1 MTATLTTR
9 RPETTV
15 GMGQIAVL
23 TGDERAS
30 AVLGSCVGVAIYDE
44 KKKLGALAHIVLP
57 TSAGRPGTPGK
68 FVDTA
73 IIWMVKELRSR
84 GADPRKLACKLSGG
98 ATMFATNGPFQIGQQ
113 NIDAARQALA
123 AANVRIVA
131 EHLGGAK
138 GRRITFECD
147 VFKVVVESAGEPS
160 VTL

>member
-9 RPETTV
+9 RAETTV

-73 IIWMVKELRSR
+73 IVWMINELRSR
-84 GADPRKLACKLSGG
+84 GADPRKLTCKLTGG

-113 NIDAARQALA
+113 NIDATRQTLA

-147 VFKVVVESAGEPS
+147 AFKVVVESAGEPS

>member
-1 MTATLTTR
+1 MTATQTIR

-15 GMGQIAVL
+15 GMGQIALL

-44 KKKLGALAHIVLP
+44 SKKLGALAHIVLP

-68 FVDTA
+68 FIDTA
-73 IIWMVKELRSR
+73 IVWMLNELRSR
-84 GADPRKLACKLSGG
+84 GADPRKLSCKLTGG

-113 NIDAARQALA
+113 NIDATRQALA

-147 VFKVVVESAGEPS
+147 GFAVVVETAGDAS

>member
-1 MTATLTTR
+1 MPATLTTR
-9 RPETTV
+9 RPDTTV
-15 GMGQIAVL
+15 GMGQIALL

-30 AVLGSCVGVAIYDE
+30 SVLGSCVGVALYDDQ
-44 KKKLGALAHIVLP
+44 KKLGALAHIVLP

-73 IIWMVKELRSR
+73 IVWMINELRLR
-84 GADPRKLACKLSGG
+84 GADVRKLKCKLAGG
-98 ATMFATNGPFQIGQQ
+98 ATMFASNGPFQIGQQ
-113 NIDAARQALA
+113 NIDATRQTLE

-147 VFKVVVESAGEPS
+147 AFAVVVESAGEAS

>member
-1 MTATLTTR
+1 
-9 RPETTV
+9 
-15 GMGQIAVL
+15 MGQIAVL

-73 IIWMVKELRSR
+73 IVWMLNELRSR

-147 VFKVVVESAGEPS
+147 AFKVVVESAGEPS

>member
-44 KKKLGALAHIVLP
+44 TKKLGALAHVVLP

-73 IIWMVKELRSR
+73 ITWMLNELLR
-84 GADPRKLACKLSGG
+84 GATRRKLRCKLTGG
-98 ATMFATNGPFQIGQQ
+98 ATMFAANGPFQIGQQ
-113 NIDAARQALA
+113 NIDATRQALA

-147 VFKVVVESAGEPS
+147 AFTIVVESAGETS

>member
-9 RPETTV
+9 RSETTV

-44 KKKLGALAHIVLP
+44 TKKLGALAHVVLP

-73 IIWMVKELRSR
+73 ITWMLNELRSR
-84 GADPRKLACKLSGG
+84 GADPRKLRCKLTGG
-98 ATMFATNGPFQIGQQ
+98 ATMFAANGPFQIGQQ
-113 NIDAARQALA
+113 NIDATRQALA

-147 VFKVVVESAGEPS
+147 AFTIVVESAGETS

>member
-1 MTATLTTR
+1 MTATLTAR
-9 RPETTV
+9 RSETKV

-23 TGDERAS
+23 TSDEWAS
-30 AVLGSCVGVAIYDE
+30 AVLGSCVGVALYDE
-44 KKKLGALAHIVLP
+44 KKKLGTLAHIVLP
-57 TSAGRPGTPGK
+57 TSAGRSGTPGK

-73 IIWMVKELRSR
+73 IVWMLKELRSR
-84 GADPRKLACKLSGG
+84 GADPRKLSCKLTGG
-98 ATMFATNGPFQIGQQ
+98 ATMFASNGPFQIGQQ

-123 AANVRIVA
+123 AANVRIAA

-147 VFKVVVESAGEPS
+147 AFAVVVESAGEAS